1 MKKTVAYILAALLSI
16 LFVVGM
22 ALIYRNMRQEQDLVT
37 CSQLEVSFADTL
49 RFVSEE
55 DIREYLDTRY
65 GTYIGQRL
73 DSVQL
78 SRIEDLLAERSA
90 VQSGQAWTTSDGVLH
105 VLVTQRAPVLRFQ
118 DGRRSFYVDADG
130 NIFPPH
136 DTYIASVPTVEGTI
150 PFDIPEGF
158 RGEAP
163 SDEARKWILGMIG
176 MYNYISS
183 SRNWQHHINT
193 VRVRG
198 DGDLL
203 LTIDGRSEQ
212 FIIGQPDNIKDK
224 FLRIDRY
231 IGTIAP
237 SVEEGHYRTVN
248 VKYNNQIIC
257 RQKDT

>member
-1 MKKTVAYILAALLSI
+1 MKKTVAYVLAALLSV
-16 LFVVGM
+16 LFCIGM
-22 ALIYRNMRQEQDLVT
+22 ALLYRNMRQEQALTT
-37 CSQLEVSFADTL
+37 CNQLEVSFSDTL

-65 GTYIGQRL
+65 GNYIGQRL

-90 VQSGQAWTTSDGVLH
+90 VQGGEAWTTADGILH
-105 VLVTQRAPVLRFQ
+105 VRVTQRAPVLRFQ
-118 DGRRSFYVDADG
+118 DGKRSFYVDAEG
-130 NIFPPH
+130 SIFPPH
-136 DTYIASVPTVEGTI
+136 DSYIASVPTVEGTI
-150 PFDIPEGF
+150 PFEVPDGF

-163 SDEARKWILGMIG
+163 SEEAHRWILGMIG
-176 MYNYISS
+176 MYRYISS
-183 SRNWQHHINT
+183 SRNWQHHSNT

-198 DGDLL
+198 DGDLV
-203 LTIDGRSEQ
+203 LTIDGRTEQ
-212 FIIGQPDNIKDK
+212 FIIGQPDNIRDK

-237 SVEEGHYRTVN
+237 SVGDGHYRTVN

>member
-1 MKKTVAYILAALLSI
+1 MKKTVAYVLAALLSV
-16 LFVVGM
+16 LFCVGM
-22 ALIYRNMRQEQDLVT
+22 VLLYRNMRQEQALTT
-37 CSQLEVSFADTL
+37 CNQLEVSFSDTL

-105 VLVTQRAPVLRFQ
+105 VLVTQRAPVLRIQ

-130 NIFPPH
+130 GIFPPH
-136 DTYIASVPTVEGTI
+136 ETYIASVPPVEGTI
-150 PFDIPEGF
+150 PFEIPDGF

-176 MYNYISS
+176 MYRYISS
-183 SRNWQHHINT
+183 TKGWIWSPRM
-193 VRVRG
+193 
-198 DGDLL
+198 
-203 LTIDGRSEQ
+203 
-212 FIIGQPDNIKDK
+212 K
-224 FLRIDRY
+224 
-231 IGTIAP
+231 
-237 SVEEGHYRTVN
+237 
-248 VKYNNQIIC
+248 KYT
-257 RQKDT
+257 K